1 MTFVHTL
8 PRLTEISKFFSLLK
22 HLRTEKIYIYILLF
36 MLYMYVY
43 IYFHKYHFSSKECKI
58 E

>member
-22 HLRTEKIYIYILLF
+22 HLRTEKKYIYILLF

>member
-1 MTFVHTL
+1 
-8 PRLTEISKFFSLLK
+8 
-22 HLRTEKIYIYILLF
+22 

-43 IYFHKYHFSSKECKI
+43 IYISIDWDKFHKYHFSSKECKI